1 MPQDYPYSLE
11 DIKLGTGIKV
21 IYSLKHG
28 SRNSLESLNALL
40 ADSENVIKGTIY
52 NVEHAVQ
59 EKQL

>member
-1 MPQDYPYSLE
+1 MPQDY
-11 DIKLGTGIKV
+11 IKLGTGIKV